1 MFGFKKDDFSQ
12 KAITKAWRF
21 QELIKAVTHY
31 QLQEVE
37 SSERDMG
44 KASLIVARVKFEP
57 EFKSR
62 VKFESIFFSHFFS
75 Q

>member
-31 QLQEVE
+31 QFQEVE
-37 SSERDMG
+37 SSQRDKG
-44 KASLIVARVKFEP
+44 KAKDWAPLA
-57 EFKSR
+57 SR
-62 VKFESIFFSHFFS
+62 ES

>member
-44 KASLIVARVKFEP
+44 KAKDWGPLA
-57 EFKSR
+57 SR
-62 VKFESIFFSHFFS
+62 ES